1 MFWTIVLIGAGLYTS
16 GVMYVGQ
23 FEQQE
28 ACAKAAQEFKAQNM
42 KAACV
47 QIQKPDAAAT
57 VKK

>member
-1 MFWTIVLIGAGLYTS
+1 MFWTIVLIGAGLGSTS
-16 GVMYVGQ
+16 ITYVGQ

-28 ACAKAAQEFKAQNM
+28 ICTKVALEFKAQGI

-47 QIQKPDAAAT
+47 Q

>member
-1 MFWTIVLIGAGLYTS
+1 MFWTIVLIGVGLSSNSVT
-16 GVMYVGQ
+16 YVGQ

-28 ACAKAAQEFKAQNM
+28 TCAKAAQEFKAQNI

-47 QIQKPDAAAT
+47 QAKAVDVPA

>member
-1 MFWTIVLIGAGLYTS
+1 MIWTIVLIGAGLYTS

>member
-1 MFWTIVLIGAGLYTS
+1 MIWTIVLIGAGLYTS

-47 QIQKPDAAAT
+47 QIQKPDAAASI
-57 VKK
+57 KK

>member
-1 MFWTIVLIGAGLYTS
+1 
-16 GVMYVGQ
+16 MYVGQ

-28 ACAKAAQEFKAQNM
+28 ICAKAAQEFKAQGM

-47 QIQKPDAAAT
+47 QAKAADVPA